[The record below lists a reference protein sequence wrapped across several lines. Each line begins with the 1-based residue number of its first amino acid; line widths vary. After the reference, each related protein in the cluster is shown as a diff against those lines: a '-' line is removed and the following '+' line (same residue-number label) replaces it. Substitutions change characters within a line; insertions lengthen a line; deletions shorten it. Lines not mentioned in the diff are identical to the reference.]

1 MPFSRF
7 FSHYSGQ
14 IYKVSGDLT
23 PEMSRSEICKLF
35 ERVVGT
41 MLQREF
47 LICLGNALS
56 LCAFTAVMFSEGGAG
71 EALDDEHL
79 LSRTLSVYG
88 LEVHDEDLLWFA
100 QAFWAQSIMLKV
112 QHGWSP
118 PHAEAF
124 PNSVFVLLSDVLDRP
139 PEMLRALMD
148 DLIDVWKDQAA
159 GIMRKYGYDVPWSVS
174 T

>member
-1 MPFSRF
+1 
-7 FSHYSGQ
+7 
-14 IYKVSGDLT
+14 
-23 PEMSRSEICKLF
+23 
-35 ERVVGT
+35 
-41 MLQREF
+41 
-47 LICLGNALS
+47 
-56 LCAFTAVMFSEGGAG
+56 MFSEGGAG